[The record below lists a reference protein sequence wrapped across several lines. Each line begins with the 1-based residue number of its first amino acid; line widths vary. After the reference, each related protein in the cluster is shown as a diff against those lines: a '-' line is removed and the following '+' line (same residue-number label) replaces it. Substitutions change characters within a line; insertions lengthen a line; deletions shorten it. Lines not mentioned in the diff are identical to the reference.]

1 MATETSTTKRFT
13 LRRTSAVVALLLAIP
28 AVALAQDYKPS
39 PVEYKKTT
47 LKSDYMKY
55 PANALIV
62 GRVGENKGK
71 LILACGAL
79 DKIIILD
86 PDTGRLLKEY
96 GEGFPTD
103 GCLDDVAEGPDGTL
117 YCTHIGSDQIGY
129 IKPDGTHGNIQV
141 KPWNN
146 SIVVTRDGK

>member
-1 MATETSTTKRFT
+1 
-13 LRRTSAVVALLLAIP
+13 VLLLAIP

-47 LKSDYMKY
+47 LKSDYMLY

-71 LILACGAL
+71 LILACAAI

-86 PDTGRLLKEY
+86 PDTGKLIKEY

-103 GCLDDVAEGPDGTL
+103 GALDDVAEGPTAPF
-117 YCTHIGSDQIGY
+117 TARISE
-129 IKPDGTHGNIQV
+129 
-141 KPWNN
+141 
-146 SIVVTRDGK
+146 VTRSAISGRTGRTAISR